1 MHIQPKLLQEMESM
15 TEDVP
20 VKMSVDAAKKLDIP
34 AVTVDEKKFRCQAM
48 CPLKVLR
55 LSPSL

>member
-48 CPLKVLR
+48 CPLKLLR
-55 LSPSL
+55 LFLSL

>member
-1 MHIQPKLLQEMESM
+1 MESM